1 MISRLQ
7 SSKSLTLLSNGL
19 DAASYRHRIISNNIA
34 NVDTPGFKISGVKF
48 EDQLKKV
55 LNEDGIKGTRTHEN
69 HMPVGLPEYNQ
80 VIPKK
85 FMFTDTYYRNDK
97 NNVDIDV
104 EMAKMSKNSIYFEA
118 CITRLNGFFSNLEES
133 ISKGGGR

>member
-7 SSKSLTLLSNGL
+7 SAKTLRLLEQGL
-19 DAASYRHRIISNNIA
+19 DCASYRHRIISNNIA

-48 EDQLKKV
+48 EDKLKKV
-55 LNEDGIKGTRTHEN
+55 LNEDGIKGTRTHQN
-69 HMPVGLPEYNQ
+69 HMAVGLPEYNQ
-80 VIPKK
+80 VVPKK
-85 FMFTDTYYRNDK
+85 YMFTDTYYRNDK

-118 CITRLNGFFSNLEES
+118 CITRTTSFFTNLEES
-133 ISKGGGR
+133 ITKGGGR